1 MVMMVTPSCLSL
13 SLCMPANRLDLCLAS
28 DSSCV
33 SYYVL
38 TCRALVQAISTA
50 AVSFFQGLIEFK
62 KFNDRVA
69 RLNRSIQGTTT
80 LHQV

>member
-13 SLCMPANRLDLCLAS
+13 SACLPIDLCLAS
-28 DSSCV
+28 DSSSV

-69 RLNRSIQGTTT
+69 RLNRSIQGTST
-80 LHQV
+80 LH